1 MVFAMTFSMSFHHL
15 PGCFISILTSTELQ
29 DLSLSTPSLCK
40 VILFILP
47 SVYGKIGKFYLKL
60 KGKVYEYGIEMNECY
75 HHEKLPITVTSYCG
89 LESVLPIYI
98 WLLAASKSG

>member
-1 MVFAMTFSMSFHHL
+1 MVFAMTFHEFPSTFQVASLAFSL
-15 PGCFISILTSTELQ
+15 PLNYKDF
-29 DLSLSTPSLCK
+29 SLSTPSLCR